1 MAKTAVINI
10 RTEAKTKRDVE
21 QLFSQ
26 FGITTSDAVN
36 MFFAQSLMEGGLPFQ
51 VRIPSYNKETQSAM
65 DDVLNDRNM
74 SRTNDSID
82 EMMKDLDA

>member
-74 SRTNDSID
+74 SRTYDSID

>member
-10 RTEAKTKRDVE
+10 RTEANTKREVE
-21 QLFSQ
+21 RLFSQ

-51 VRIPSYNKETQSAM
+51 VRMPSYSKETQSAM

-74 SRTNDSID
+74 SRTYDSVD